1 MLGVRLLVAG
11 LATGTPHASVRSPP
25 ARVHARTFDTYG
37 RVAGRSAC
45 FSRAGV
51 APRSFPRR
59 TASLGGRRNP
69 RGVAFGAVPD
79 ERGLAPPDT
88 ATTRPGDRT
97 DGDGSSDWITLTA
110 LAAAAIFVCYADRSN
125 ISTAIIPM
133 AEAFSWDKIA
143 EGGVLSAFFYGYA
156 LTQIVGGRAA
166 DRFGG
171 KNVLLFG
178 VVAWS
183 LATFFTPA
191 AAAAGTAPLLLA
203 RVSLGA
209 GEGVAFPAVHALIAR
224 HVPLERRTT
233 AVATVTAASYAGA
246 AFAFG
251 ATPRL
256 VLAGGW
262 EAAFY
267 AFGAAALLWVPLW
280 VPARFQ
286 VVPSRNSRH
295 KSAPRRRARDDAS
308 DSLRASEKPFDDE
321 RVGAL
326 REWWALAKT
335 REVRAICAAQFAQS
349 WGSYGLLSWLP
360 TYFDEALGVSLVDLP
375 AFTVL
380 PYFIQGVVGVL
391 SGACA
396 DRIIAEKKATTL
408 FVRRAF
414 QAAGMVGPAV
424 CLLAAAWLGRGGLDG
439 RVADANV
446 FAAAACVDVG
456 LALSALTLAGV
467 SVSHL
472 DVAPKHAGLVF
483 ATGNTCAT
491 IAGLVAVPVSG
502 LILER
507 TNQNWSLVFGVIAA
521 VFVLGAAV
529 WCAWVG
535 DEPVA
540 ADDVVK
546 ETR

>member
-1 MLGVRLLVAG
+1 M
-11 LATGTPHASVRSPP
+11 
-25 ARVHARTFDTYG
+25 
-37 RVAGRSAC
+37 
-45 FSRAGV
+45 
-51 APRSFPRR
+51 
-59 TASLGGRRNP
+59 ASLGGRRNP

-286 VVPSRNSRH
+286 VVTSRDSRRKARLGDARATTRAIDDRRPTRRFPTTRQTRFARRKNH
-295 KSAPRRRARDDAS
+295 PTTNASARSASGGLWRRRERFAPSARHS
-308 DSLRASEKPFDDE
+308 S
-321 RVGAL
+321 
-326 REWWALAKT
+326 
-335 REVRAICAAQFAQS
+335 
-349 WGSYGLLSWLP
+349 
-360 TYFDEALGVSLVDLP
+360 
-375 AFTVL
+375 
-380 PYFIQGVVGVL
+380 
-391 SGACA
+391 
-396 DRIIAEKKATTL
+396 
-408 FVRRAF
+408 RRA
-414 QAAGMVGPAV
+414 GAV
-424 CLLAAAWLGRGGLDG
+424 T
-439 RVADANV
+439 
-446 FAAAACVDVG
+446 AC
-456 LALSALTLAGV
+456 
-467 SVSHL
+467 
-472 DVAPKHAGLVF
+472 
-483 ATGNTCAT
+483 
-491 IAGLVAVPVSG
+491 
-502 LILER
+502 
-507 TNQNWSLVFGVIAA
+507 
-521 VFVLGAAV
+521 
-529 WCAWVG
+529 
-535 DEPVA
+535 
-540 ADDVVK
+540 
-546 ETR
+546 